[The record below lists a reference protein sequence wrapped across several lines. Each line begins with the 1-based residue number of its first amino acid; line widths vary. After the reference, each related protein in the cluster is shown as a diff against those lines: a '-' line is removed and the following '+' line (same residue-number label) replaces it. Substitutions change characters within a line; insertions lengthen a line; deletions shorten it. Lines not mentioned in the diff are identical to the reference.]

1 MKYFLRSLVPTSM
14 QVPVKYMINKWRNQL
29 EAELELLPFLVKHS
43 EVVIDIGGNRGQ
55 YAYALWQLG
64 SKVQVF
70 EPNPACSRILMAWAS
85 NKDSVTVHPVGL
97 SDKSGEAVLHIPV
110 DEFGNEHDASAS
122 LGDGIAANTRDEKVL
137 LSSLDNFTFGEVTF
151 VKIDVEGHEY
161 SVLNGGSKFFRR
173 QRPTI
178 LVEIEQRHN
187 DRPVDEIFDLIE
199 SWGYRGFFLRGK
211 ALIELEK
218 FETRRDQKINDFD
231 SNSEN
236 YINNFLFLSE
246 ERLTKGCY
254 AELFSA
260 WGAK

>member
-1 MKYFLRSLVPTSM
+1 MKNFLRSLVPTSV
-14 QVPVKYMINKWRNQL
+14 QVPVKYMINKWRSQL
-29 EAELELLPFLVKHS
+29 EAELQLLPFLVKRG
-43 EVVIDIGGNRGQ
+43 ETVIDIGGNRGQ
-55 YAYALWQLG
+55 YTYALWQLG

-70 EPNPACSRILMAWAS
+70 EPNPVCSQIFMAWAS

-97 SDKSGEAVLHIPV
+97 LDQPGEAVLHIPV

-137 LSSLDNFTFGEVTF
+137 LSSLDSFAFEKVMF

-161 SVLNGGSKFFRR
+161 NVLQGGEKLFLR

-178 LVEIEQRHN
+178 LIEIKQRHKK
-187 DRPVDEIFDLIE
+187 RPVNEIFNLIQ
-199 SWGYRGFFLRGK
+199 SWGYRGFFLKSG
-211 ALIELEK
+211 ALINLEHFDAK
-218 FETRRDQKINDFD
+218 IDQKLDNLGVCQ
-231 SNSEN
+231 N
-236 YINNFLFLSE
+236 YVNNFLFLSE
-246 ERLTKGCY
+246 ERLTKRCY